1 MPVYSGHMTTL
12 PPQFSASESHHARQI
27 AESFGTDAERYD
39 RSRPSYPQTMVDAII
54 AASPGRD
61 VLDVGVG
68 TGISARGFQA
78 AECQVLGIEPDAR
91 MAEFARRSGIEVEVA
106 KFEEWDPAG
115 RSFDL
120 VIAGQ
125 AWHWVDP
132 IVGAAKAAEVLGR
145 EGRLAV
151 FWNAFLFP
159 PDLADAFAAVYD
171 RVVPDSPSFRGEASG
186 VEAYSAF
193 FAKTTD
199 GIREVGNFGEP
210 EHWRFDWER
219 SYTRDEWLDGVPTA
233 GGFDQRPREEI
244 EGLLEGIGDAIDSVG
259 GTFTMGYAA
268 VVVTAARADAT

>member
-1 MPVYSGHMTTL
+1 MTTL
-12 PPQFSASESHHARQI
+12 PPQFSASESHLARQV

-39 RSRPSYPQTMVDAII
+39 RSRPNYPQAMVDAII
-54 AASPGRD
+54 AASPGCH

-78 AECQVLGIEPDAR
+78 VGCQVLGVEPDTR
-91 MAEFARRSGIEVEVA
+91 MAEFARRGGIEVEVA
-106 KFEEWDPAG
+106 KFEEWDPTG

-132 IVGAAKAAEVLGR
+132 VAGAAKAAEVLGP

-159 PDLADAFAAVYD
+159 PDLADDFAAVYR
-171 RVVPDSPSFRGEASG
+171 RVLPDSPYLRGEASG

-193 FAKTTD
+193 FAKTTE
-199 GIREVGNFGEP
+199 GIREAGSFGEP
-210 EHWRFDWER
+210 EQWQFDWER
-219 SYTRDEWLDGVPTA
+219 SYTRYEWVDAVPTA
-233 GGFDQRPREEI
+233 GGFNLFPPAAGRYRGRDRLSWGRLHD
-244 EGLLEGIGDAIDSVG
+244 GVRRRG
-259 GTFTMGYAA
+259 GYCSTSRCHLMAA
-268 VVVTAARADAT
+268 T